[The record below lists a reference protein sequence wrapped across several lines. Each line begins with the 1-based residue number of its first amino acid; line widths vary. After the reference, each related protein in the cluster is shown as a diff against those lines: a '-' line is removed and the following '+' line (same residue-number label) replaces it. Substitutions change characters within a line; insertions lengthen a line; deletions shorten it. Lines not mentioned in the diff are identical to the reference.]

1 MKHVI
6 IIVALL
12 FTTLSF
18 GQYKDDISVV
28 QFSAKFLVEK
38 QISLKKFKEFNTHTL
53 FMSDHSKFFKE
64 EKVEYLPTIIVYNNG
79 DVVLRIDG
87 GMSLELPEDTIKQ
100 IQRQLIELQSNKF

>member
-100 IQRQLIELQSNKF
+100 IQKQLTELQSNKF

>member
-6 IIVALL
+6 IIVSLL

-18 GQYKDDISVV
+18 SQFKDDISVV
-28 QFSAKFLVEK
+28 QFSAKFLVDK

-53 FMSDHSKFFKE
+53 FMSDHGKFFKE

-79 DVVLRIDG
+79 DIVLRIDG
-87 GMSLELPEDTIKQ
+87 GLSLELPENAIKQ
-100 IQRQLIELQSNKF
+100 IQEQLTELQSNKF